1 MLEWFSMW
9 SEWFLSFILF
19 KKYCHAFLKYLCL
32 ALAIATR
39 FPSCLFSFVFP
50 IFLIVRYIDC
60 NFILYFFLFLK
71 TVELVSWKIFN
82 FIWAKRDIIEIL
94 FLTFHACHMRS
105 LFTLMRFYGCRLKC
119 TPTQKHLILWV
130 SQILFPFLCCRSYR
144 NLLLAQFQV
153 IIVISEHWSL

>member
-60 NFILYFFLFLK
+60 NFILYFFFIFKNCWVGVLENIQLHLSQERHYWD
-71 TVELVSWKIFN
+71 TVFDFPCMSYEISFYIDEVLWLQIKVYADPETFNLMGKSNSVSIFM
-82 FIWAKRDIIEIL
+82 L
-94 FLTFHACHMRS
+94 
-105 LFTLMRFYGCRLKC
+105 
-119 TPTQKHLILWV
+119 
-130 SQILFPFLCCRSYR
+130 QILP
-144 NLLLAQFQV
+144 
-153 IIVISEHWSL
+153 